1 MSRFFHSSYFSL
13 VFIMTENEVA
23 PSEVFA
29 ETLIVQDI
37 LRKSSVAEEQ
47 ETNRVP
53 ENELLEVSN
62 MILLKRF
69 LHLIFWKYSIK

>member
-1 MSRFFHSSYFSL
+1 MSRSFHSSYFSL
-13 VFIMTENEVA
+13 VFIMTENA

-47 ETNRVP
+47 ETNRIP
-53 ENELLEVSN
+53 ENELLEVS

-69 LHLIFWKYSIK
+69 LHLKFWKYSIK